1 MNRTELAETL
11 HAAGIPQHL
20 YALPGLREPE
30 GWLDSY
36 YLLVPNASR
45 WDVAVWER
53 GQGRLGA
60 RLATEDE
67 ACRWL
72 LAELLVAEEP
82 PRVLT
87 AEQEQR
93 SRERTGALIQAAM
106 ARAAQAA
113 TATGRYEAPFQL
125 DAGLL
130 VDNFGQESGSYLY
143 ADGTPFQQRS
153 LPPSALT
160 TTDPAFPYGYHRY
173 EVMRPFTV
181 RAGPA
186 APYFGQPGG
195 GLQLK
200 VEGDFLAERPP
211 LATIRWL
218 LRAGY
223 LRRVAA
229 DAEPAQAEP
238 AAPPPGRPADPV
250 ELYRQIA
257 RIVAGNAPGG
267 WVRATTR
274 RYALHLTG
282 EQHTEYQ
289 LEDGSTKVS
298 HPKGFELTKAFT
310 ALREAMYQPGK
321 GTWFAAE
328 LTLTREGRFSVDFD
342 YDLEP
347 AWHGPAPSGRE
358 YADDLWK
365 FRRDPEHIPG
375 WLRAKLDEAGRY

>member
-1 MNRTELAETL
+1 MNRTELAQAL
-11 HAAGIPQHL
+11 HAAGIPDRL

-36 YLLVPNASR
+36 YLLIANGG
-45 WDVAVWER
+45 WWEVAVFER

-72 LAELLVAEEP
+72 LGELLFAEEP

-93 SRERTGALIQAAM
+93 SRERTGALIRAAM
-106 ARAAQAA
+106 AQAEQAA
-113 TATGRYEAPFQL
+113 TTTGRYEAPFQL
-125 DAGLL
+125 DPGLL

-153 LPPSALT
+153 LPPSALN

-173 EVMRPFTV
+173 EVARPFTV
-181 RAGPA
+181 RAGPV
-186 APYFGQPGG
+186 APWFGQPGG

-200 VEGDFLAERPP
+200 VEADFLPERPP

-229 DAEPAQAEP
+229 DPEPAQAAP
-238 AAPPPGRPADPV
+238 AAPPPGRPADPT
-250 ELYRQIA
+250 ELSRQIA
-257 RIVAGNAPGG
+257 RIVVSNAPDG

-274 RYALHLTG
+274 MYAVRPTG
-282 EQHTEYQ
+282 ERHTEYQ
-289 LEDGSTKVS
+289 LQDGSTKVS
-298 HPKGFELTKAFT
+298 HPEGLELTKAFI

-328 LTLTREGRFSVDFD
+328 LKLTREGHFSADFD

-347 AWHGPAPSGRE
+347 AWHGPAPSARG
-358 YADDLWK
+358 YADDLRK

-375 WLRAKLDEAGRY
+375 WLRAKLDEAGAP

>member
-1 MNRTELAETL
+1 MNRTELAEAL

-36 YLLVPNASR
+36 YLLFPTAGR

-72 LAELLVAEEP
+72 LGELLFAEEP

-153 LPPSALT
+153 LPPSALN
-160 TTDPAFPYGYHRY
+160 TTDPAFPHGYHRY
-173 EVMRPFTV
+173 EVARPFTV
-181 RAGPA
+181 RAGPV
-186 APYFGQPGG
+186 APFFGQPGG

-200 VEGDFLAERPP
+200 VEADFFPERPA

-223 LRRVAA
+223 LRRVAT
-229 DAEPAQAEP
+229 DPEPARADP
-238 AAPPPGRPADPV
+238 AAPPPGRPAD
-250 ELYRQIA
+250 R
-257 RIVAGNAPGG
+257 AP
-267 WVRATTR
+267 
-274 RYALHLTG
+274 
-282 EQHTEYQ
+282 
-289 LEDGSTKVS
+289 
-298 HPKGFELTKAFT
+298 
-310 ALREAMYQPGK
+310 
-321 GTWFAAE
+321 
-328 LTLTREGRFSVDFD
+328 
-342 YDLEP
+342 
-347 AWHGPAPSGRE
+347 
-358 YADDLWK
+358 
-365 FRRDPEHIPG
+365 
-375 WLRAKLDEAGRY
+375 